1 MFFTIL
7 CYILL
12 AVAAV
17 LCFISAPYAAVTAF
31 MAMCASALVS
41 GIDIGISTYI
51 FWGVAM
57 IIVLSLN
64 FILPAEVSASRR
76 GLPYISGASL
86 AGTILGLAM
95 ASHAAIICGAVLGA
109 ALGGIAYGLTP
120 RGRMLD
126 FPSGRFFNYL
136 CAKGFPVAI
145 AMSCAGITAAW
156 LLYL

>member
-1 MFFTIL
+1 MFFTVL
-7 CYILL
+7 CYIMLVV
-12 AVAAV
+12 AVG

-31 MAMCASALVS
+31 LAMCASALVP
-41 GIDIGISTYI
+41 GISIGGSTYI

-57 IIVLSLN
+57 IIVLALN
-64 FILPAEVSASRR
+64 FILPAEVAASRR
-76 GLPYISGASL
+76 GLPYIAGASL
-86 AGTILGLAM
+86 AGTLTGVAM

-120 RGRMLD
+120 RGRMLE

-145 AMSCAGITAAW
+145 ALSCAGITAAW